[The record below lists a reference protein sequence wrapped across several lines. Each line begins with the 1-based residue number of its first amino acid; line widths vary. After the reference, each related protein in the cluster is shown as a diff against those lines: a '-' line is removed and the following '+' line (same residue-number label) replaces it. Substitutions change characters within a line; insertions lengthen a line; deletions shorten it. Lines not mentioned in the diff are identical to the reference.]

1 MLGKDINYLILRG
14 NVADVNKK
22 YFAPVVDRVGAGPH
36 RSAWI
41 NARECWALD
50 KDKWKGSL

>member
-41 NARECWALD
+41 NAREC
-50 KDKWKGSL
+50 